1 MSDNEPIPVT
11 TPPCPMC
18 AQATYLKQT
27 HREHIR
33 ELRLLVFKCLSCA
46 VEYPVVAHE
55 FELRNPGPQR
65 GVISQMP
72 RRSLP

>member
-55 FELRNPGPQR
+55 WN
-65 GVISQMP
+65 
-72 RRSLP
+72 